1 MLTIYFP
8 LLGVTE
14 KQIFHEMYEPLKED
28 NIVNMK
34 IKTLH
39 MISILFLELGRNK
52 TVSSMSP
59 KANNS

>member
-1 MLTIYFP
+1 M
-8 LLGVTE
+8 
-14 KQIFHEMYEPLKED
+14 KCMSLKED

-39 MISILFLELGRNK
+39 MISILFLELERNK